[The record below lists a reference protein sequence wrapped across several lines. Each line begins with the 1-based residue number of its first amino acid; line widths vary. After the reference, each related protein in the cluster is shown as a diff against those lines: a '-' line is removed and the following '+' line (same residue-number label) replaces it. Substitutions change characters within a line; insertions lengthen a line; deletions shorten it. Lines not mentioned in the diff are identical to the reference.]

1 MNRANRK
8 VLSRNISLS
17 FILIS
22 TILTSTKPLLA
33 QEITEGAKIST
44 FLEKVR
50 QNASPETIETQAY
63 FSNKTKVTFAK
74 NVCKSLNKGMAYKD
88 VAALIEQAS
97 RPCPRVHAY
106 GYMTTVAVA
115 GVSTYCPE
123 LLSQI
128 SN

>member
-1 MNRANRK
+1 MNRTNRK
-8 VLSRNISLS
+8 VWSRNLLLS
-17 FILIS
+17 SIFVS

-33 QEITEGAKIST
+33 QEITEGAKTST

-74 NVCKSLNKGMAYKD
+74 NVCKALNKGITYKD
-88 VAALIEQAS
+88 VAALIQQAS
-97 RPCPRVHAY
+97 RPCPRVQAY

>member
-1 MNRANRK
+1 MNRATIK
-8 VLSRNISLS
+8 VLTRNIALS
-17 FILIS
+17 SILVS

-33 QEITEGAKIST
+33 QEITERAKTST

-50 QNASPETIETQAY
+50 QNASPETKATQAY
-63 FSNKTKVTFAK
+63 FSNKTKVTFVK
-74 NVCKSLNKGMAYKD
+74 NVCKVLNKGMDYKD
-88 VAALIEQAS
+88 VAVLIQQAS

-128 SN
+128 SK

>member
-1 MNRANRK
+1 MNRINRK
-8 VLSRNISLS
+8 VWSRNLLLS
-17 FILIS
+17 SIFVS

-33 QEITEGAKIST
+33 QEITEGAKTST

-50 QNASPETIETQAY
+50 QNASPETKATHAY

-88 VAALIEQAS
+88 VAAMIQQAS

>member
-1 MNRANRK
+1 MNIITLK

-17 FILIS
+17 SILIS

-33 QEITEGAKIST
+33 QQITEGAKTSI

-50 QNASPETIETQAY
+50 QNASPETIATQAY
-63 FSNKTKVTFAK
+63 FSNKTKVAFAK

-88 VAALIEQAS
+88 IAAMIKQAS